1 MILFFIIMP
10 VVGMCVVVSTIT
22 TTCLSAMTV
31 NDPIRSIC
39 VWGAVGRGS
48 GDSDVAE
55 RRTSHS
61 KSATA
66 AEPYEISEY
75 EVAVPYNGARCNFF
89 SLTRPLPSSSFL
101 FSFSLQTPCSVRR
114 VWT

>member
-1 MILFFIIMP
+1 MLFFAIMP
-10 VVGMCVVVSTIT
+10 VIGMRVVVSTNII
-22 TTCLSAMTV
+22 TTCLSAITT
-31 NDPIRSIC
+31 NNPIRSLC
-39 VWGAVGRGS
+39 VWAAVGRGS

-61 KSATA
+61 KSASA

-75 EVAVPYNGARCNFF
+75 EVAAPRNGYALQLLFAHAA
-89 SLTRPLPSSSFL
+89 PSFL
-101 FSFSLQTPCSVRR
+101 FVFSLQTPCSARL

>member
-1 MILFFIIMP
+1 MILFFAIMP
-10 VVGMCVVVSTIT
+10 VIGMRVAVSTNIITACLCVIT
-22 TTCLSAMTV
+22 T
-31 NDPIRSIC
+31 NNPIRSIC
-39 VWGAVGRGS
+39 VWAAVGRGS

-61 KSATA
+61 KSAAA

-75 EVAVPYNGARCNFF
+75 EVAAPRNGNAFQLLF
-89 SLTRPLPSSSFL
+89 AHAAPSLL
-101 FSFSLQTPCSVRR
+101 FVFSLQTPCSDRR

>member
-1 MILFFIIMP
+1 MILFFAMP
-10 VVGMCVVVSTIT
+10 VIGMRAAAPTHTIT
-22 TTCLSAMTV
+22 ACLCVITA
-31 NDPIRSIC
+31 NNPIIRSIC
-39 VWGAVGRGS
+39 VWAAVGRGS

-61 KSATA
+61 KSAAA

-75 EVAVPYNGARCNFF
+75 EVAAPRNGNAFQLLF
-89 SLTRPLPSSSFL
+89 AHAAPSLL
-101 FSFSLQTPCSVRR
+101 FVFSLQTPCSDRR